1 MLLRNLR
8 IAPRSALGF
17 TILALLAMLVGGFSL
32 LQMRQMN
39 QASAEVDENWLPS
52 IKALGEEKGRKAAT
66 AMLVRFIRDN
76 AIAAPNLDPAG
87 AWIARWMYVNGSPP
101 VAPSPQAELPRGGV
115 AGEGVG
121 PFEV

>member
-17 TILALLAMLVGGFSL
+17 TILALLVLLVGGFSL

-52 IKALGEEKGRKAAT
+52 IKALGE
-66 AMLVRFIRDN
+66 V
-76 AIAAPNLDPAG
+76 
-87 AWIARWMYVNGSPP
+87 S
-101 VAPSPQAELPRGGV
+101 
-115 AGEGVG
+115 
-121 PFEV
+121 